1 MQTRNLAAGLVA
13 MGVVALVSPLQ
24 AQSFDPLFRIAGI
37 RGACQ
42 VKTPDAT
49 SFESATKGKA
59 YPFGTAIRT
68 GKDSEAQILF
78 SADDV
83 LRMSASSELTITEP
97 DGVAFASSR
106 IVRLAEG
113 RVDFVVR
120 DGLSE
125 KALVVDSAVAT
136 CDSLSGRGS
145 VELQKGA
152 KRGKD
157 KLELSLLA
165 RVDNG
170 SLRVRGPQF
179 SVPKLKSGSAVRIN
193 SSGDRSVTRIDNEAG
208 DYQVAIEN
216 GTDTPVSVLDTSLHG
231 SISIRREEAAA
242 GSKKAVS
249 VLEIAPDAK
258 PKNSF
263 SFVVGD
269 LSLGASILP
278 VLPECRMVATVPPPA
293 VTTNAPAAALP
304 TGVAP
309 AETQTAGDTAKKEE
323 AKK

>member
-1 MQTRNLAAGLVA
+1 MQIRNLAAGLLV
-13 MGVVALVSPLQ
+13 MGVAALVSPLQ

-37 RGACQ
+37 RGTCL
-42 VKTPDAT
+42 VKTPDST
-49 SFESATKGKA
+49 SFESVAKGKA
-59 YPFGTAIRT
+59 YPFGTVIRT
-68 GKDSEAQILF
+68 DRDSEAQILF

-83 LRMSASSELTITEP
+83 LRMSASSELTVAEP

-113 RVDFVVR
+113 RVDFVAH
-120 DGLSE
+120 DGLPE
-125 KALVVDSAVAT
+125 KALVVDSAVAS

-157 KLELSLLA
+157 KLEFSLLA

-179 SVPKLKSGSAVRIN
+179 TIPKLKSGGAVRIN
-193 SSGDRSVTRIDNEAG
+193 SSADRSVTRIENEAG
-208 DYQVAIEN
+208 DYPVAIEN

-242 GSKKAVS
+242 GGKLAVS

-269 LSLGASILP
+269 LSLGVSIQPILP
-278 VLPECRMVATVPPPA
+278 EFRTVAAAPPA

-304 TGVAP
+304 SGSTP
-309 AETQTAGDTAKKEE
+309 AETPAASATQP
-323 AKK
+323 